1 MHHEDYQEKNN
12 TRTILPEVIV
22 LSLIALLFAYGCQ
35 YKGNNPAGGH
45 GEEGHGQEHE
55 EAKSAFVEIPKGKLD
70 SAGNFIYDEGELNAL
85 ILGKDTLHVGQYSTE
100 FKLYSFLADSTA
112 ELDTVAGNWFDFT
125 NVRFNTGSATITDSS
140 YKQLK
145 NLAAIVKFFPKAQ
158 FKIGGYTDNTGDSAL
173 NVKLSQERADAV
185 AVAIQKLG
193 VSAAQLT
200 GAKGYGPEHPVGD
213 NETAEGKAVNR
224 RVSVNVKA
232 K

>member
-1 MHHEDYQEKNN
+1 MHHEDDFQEKNN

-22 LSLIALLFAYGCQ
+22 LSFIALLFAYGCQ
-35 YKGNNPAGGH
+35 YKASH
-45 GEEGHGQEHE
+45 EGEEKDSHE
-55 EAKSAFVEIPKGKLD
+55 GVAHRIELPKGALD
-70 SAGNFIYDEGELNAL
+70 AAGNFIYDEGEIKTLV
-85 ILGKDTLHVGQYSTE
+85 LGKDTLQVGANSTE
-100 FKLYSFLADSTA
+100 YQLYSFLSDEHAA
-112 ELDTVAGNWFDFT
+112 LDTVKGNWFDFT

-158 FKIGGYTDNTGDSAL
+158 FKIGGYTDNTGDSAA
-173 NVKLSQERADAV
+173 NVKLSQSRADAV
-185 AVAIQKLG
+185 LVAVQKLG

-213 NETAEGKAVNR
+213 NETPEGKAVNR